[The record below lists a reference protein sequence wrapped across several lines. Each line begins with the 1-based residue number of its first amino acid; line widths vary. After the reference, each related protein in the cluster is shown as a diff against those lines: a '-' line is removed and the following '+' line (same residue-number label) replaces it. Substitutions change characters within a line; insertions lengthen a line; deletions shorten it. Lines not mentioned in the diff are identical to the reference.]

1 MISYNNATNNTQAK
15 ISIKEISIKKL
26 ILSSLVFACI
36 NTSVEALENDG
47 SKPNDLTPPK
57 EVSQESQKN
66 EAPKNEAPKNEVPKN
81 EVQRNEAQKE
91 TPQSNQTPKEMKV
104 KSVSYIGLSYMSDML
119 ANEIVK
125 IRVGD
130 IVDSKKIDTAVLAL
144 FNQGYFKDVYATF
157 EGGILEFH
165 FDEKARIAGVEI
177 KGYGTE
183 KEKGE
188 LKSQMG
194 IKKGDTFDEQKLEH
208 AKTALKT
215 ALEGQG
221 YYGSVVE
228 VRTQKVSEGALLI
241 VFDVNRGDSIYIKQ
255 SIYEGSAKLK
265 RRMIE
270 SLSANKQR
278 DFMGWMWGL
287 NDGKLRL
294 DQLEYDSLRIQDVY
308 MRRGYLDAHISSPF
322 LKTDFS
328 THDAKLHYKVKEG
341 IQYRISDILIEIDNP
356 VVPLKTL
363 EKALKVKR
371 KDVFNIEHLRADA
384 QILKTEIA
392 DKGYAFAVVKPD
404 LDKDEKNGL
413 VKVIYRIEVGDM
425 VYINDVI
432 ISGNQRT
439 SDRIIRREL
448 LLGPKDKYNLTKL
461 RNSENS
467 LRRLGFFSKVKIEEK
482 RVNSSLMDLLVSV
495 EEGRTG
501 QLQFGL
507 GYGSYGGLM
516 LNGSVSERNLF
527 GTGQSMSLYANIAT
541 GGGRSYPGMPR
552 GAGRMF
558 AGNLSLTNPRIFDSW
573 YSSTINLYAD
583 YRISY
588 QYIQQG
594 GGFGVNVGRMLGN
607 RTHVSLGYNLNVTK
621 LLGFSS
627 PLYNRYYSS
636 VNEVVA
642 PRQCSTPA
650 SVIINRLSGGR
661 TPLQPENC
669 SNPGAI
675 TTSPEIKGI
684 WDRDYHTPITSSFTL
699 DVSYDNTD
707 DYYFPRNG
715 VIFSSYATMSG
726 LPSSGTLNSW
736 NGLGGNVR
744 NTKVYGKFAAYH
756 HLQKYLLI
764 DLIARFKTQG
774 GYIFRYNTDDY
785 LPLNSTFYMGGVT
798 TVRGFRNGSVTPK
811 DEFGLWLGGDGIFTA
826 STELSYG
833 VLKAAKM
840 RLAWFF
846 DFGFLTFKTPTRGS
860 FFYNAPFTTANFK
873 DYGVIGAGFERAT
886 WRASTGLQIEW
897 ISPMGPLVLIF
908 PIAFFNQWGDGNGKK
923 CKGLCFNP
931 NMGDYTQHF
940 EFSMGTRF

>member
-1 MISYNNATNNTQAK
+1 MPLTTLK
-15 ISIKEISIKKL
+15 LKSIKEISIKKF
-26 ILSSLVFACI
+26 ILSSLVFACM

-47 SKPNDLTPPK
+47 SKSNDLTPPK
-57 EVSQESQKN
+57 EASQES
-66 EAPKNEAPKNEVPKN
+66 
-81 EVQRNEAQKE
+81 QRNEAQKE
-91 TPQSNQTPKEMKV
+91 TPQSSQTPKEMKV
-104 KSVSYIGLSYMSDML
+104 KSISYVGLSYMSDML

-130 IVDSKKIDTAVLAL
+130 MVDSKKIDTAVLAL

-183 KEKGE
+183 KEKDG

-228 VRTQKVSEGALLI
+228 VRTEKVSEGALLI

-363 EKALKVKR
+363 EKVLKVKR

-636 VNEVVA
+636 TKQIIIPSQPVCVSSLGLLLGL
-642 PRQCSTPA
+642 RQVQSCSTPG
-650 SVIINRLSGGR
+650 STRVGQ
-661 TPLQPENC
+661 TPPVTGL
-669 SNPGAI
+669 
-675 TTSPEIKGI
+675 

-774 GYIFRYNTDDY
+774 GYIFRYNTEDY

-798 TVRGFRNGSVTPK
+798 TVRGFRNGSITPK

-860 FFYNAPFTTANFK
+860 FFYNAPTTTANFK

-908 PIAFFNQWGDGNGKK
+908 PIAFFNQWGNGNGKN

-931 NMGDYTQHF
+931 NMDDYTQHF

>member
-1 MISYNNATNNTQAK
+1 M
-15 ISIKEISIKKL
+15 
-26 ILSSLVFACI
+26 

-57 EVSQESQKN
+57 EASQEAQRN
-66 EAPKNEAPKNEVPKN
+66 EAPKN

-104 KSVSYIGLSYMSDML
+104 KSVSYVGLSYMSDML

-183 KEKGE
+183 KEKDGI
-188 LKSQMG
+188 KSQMG

-228 VRTQKVSEGALLI
+228 VRTEKVSEGALLI

-328 THDAKLHYKVKEG
+328 THDAKLYYKVKEG

-527 GTGQSMSLYANIAT
+527 GTGQNMSLYANIAT

-636 VNEVVA
+636 TKQIIIPSQPVCVSSLGLLLGL
-642 PRQCSTPA
+642 RQVQSCSTPG
-650 SVIINRLSGGR
+650 STRVGQ
-661 TPLQPENC
+661 TPPVTGL
-669 SNPGAI
+669 
-675 TTSPEIKGI
+675 

-774 GYIFRYNTDDY
+774 GYIFRYNTEDY

-798 TVRGFRNGSVTPK
+798 TVRGFRNGSITPK

-860 FFYNAPFTTANFK
+860 FFYNAPTTTANFK

-931 NMGDYTQHF
+931 NMDDYTQHF

>member
-1 MISYNNATNNTQAK
+1 M
-15 ISIKEISIKKL
+15 KKF

-36 NTSVEALENDG
+36 NTGVEALENDG
-47 SKPNDLTPPK
+47 SKPNDLAPPK
-57 EVSQESQKN
+57 EASQES
-66 EAPKNEAPKNEVPKN
+66 PKNEAPKNET
-81 EVQRNEAQKE
+81 QKE
-91 TPQSNQTPKEMKV
+91 TSQSNQTPKEMKV
-104 KSVSYIGLSYMSDML
+104 KSISYVGLSYMSDML

-130 IVDSKKIDTAVLAL
+130 MVDSKKIDTAVLAL

-183 KEKGE
+183 KEKDG

-621 LLGFSS
+621 LIGFSS

-636 VNEVVA
+636 TKQIIIPSQPVCVSSLGLLLGL
-642 PRQCSTPA
+642 RQVQSCSTPG
-650 SVIINRLSGGR
+650 STRVGQ
-661 TPLQPENC
+661 TPPVTGL
-669 SNPGAI
+669 
-675 TTSPEIKGI
+675 

-715 VIFSSYATMSG
+715 VIFNSYATMSG

-774 GYIFRYNTDDY
+774 GYIFRYNTEDY

-798 TVRGFRNGSVTPK
+798 TVRGFRNGSITPK

-860 FFYNAPFTTANFK
+860 FFYNAPTTTANFK

-931 NMGDYTQHF
+931 NMDDYTQHF

>member
-1 MISYNNATNNTQAK
+1 M
-15 ISIKEISIKKL
+15 KKF
-26 ILSSLVFACI
+26 ILSSLVFACM

-57 EVSQESQKN
+57 EASQESQKN
-66 EAPKNEAPKNEVPKN
+66 EAPKNE
-81 EVQRNEAQKE
+81 VQRNEAPKE
-91 TPQSNQTPKEMKV
+91 TSQSNQTPKEMKV
-104 KSVSYIGLSYMSDML
+104 KSISYVGLSYMSDML

-157 EGGILEFH
+157 ESGILEFH

-183 KEKGE
+183 KEKDG

-228 VRTQKVSEGALLI
+228 VRTEKVSEGALLI

-294 DQLEYDSLRIQDVY
+294 DQLEYDSMRIQDVY

-636 VNEVVA
+636 TKQIIIPSQPVCVSSLGLLLGL
-642 PRQCSTPA
+642 RQVQSCSTPG
-650 SVIINRLSGGR
+650 STRVGQ
-661 TPLQPENC
+661 TPPVTGL
-669 SNPGAI
+669 
-675 TTSPEIKGI
+675 

-744 NTKVYGKFAAYH
+744 NTKIYGKFAAYH

-774 GYIFRYNTDDY
+774 GYIFRYNTNDY

-798 TVRGFRNGSVTPK
+798 TVRGFRNGSITPK

-860 FFYNAPFTTANFK
+860 FFYNAPTTTANFK

-931 NMGDYTQHF
+931 NMDDYTQHF

>member
-1 MISYNNATNNTQAK
+1 M
-15 ISIKEISIKKL
+15 KKF

-47 SKPNDLTPPK
+47 SKPNDLAPPK
-57 EVSQESQKN
+57 EASQ
-66 EAPKNEAPKNEVPKN
+66 EAPKNEA
-81 EVQRNEAQKE
+81 QKE
-91 TPQSNQTPKEMKV
+91 TSQSNQTPKEMKV
-104 KSVSYIGLSYMSDML
+104 KSISYVGLSYMSDML

-157 EGGILEFH
+157 ESGILEFH

-183 KEKGE
+183 KEKDG

-228 VRTQKVSEGALLI
+228 VRTEKVSEGALLI

-636 VNEVVA
+636 TKQIIIPSQPVCVSSLGLLLGL
-642 PRQCSTPA
+642 RQVQSCSTPG
-650 SVIINRLSGGR
+650 STRVGQ
-661 TPLQPENC
+661 TPPVTGL
-669 SNPGAI
+669 
-675 TTSPEIKGI
+675 

-774 GYIFRYNTDDY
+774 GYIFRYNTEDY

-798 TVRGFRNGSVTPK
+798 TVRGFRNGSITPK

-860 FFYNAPFTTANFK
+860 FFYNAPTTTANFK

-931 NMGDYTQHF
+931 NMDDYTQHF

>member
-1 MISYNNATNNTQAK
+1 MLLTTLK
-15 ISIKEISIKKL
+15 LKSIKEISIKKF
-26 ILSSLVFACI
+26 ILSSLVFACM

-47 SKPNDLTPPK
+47 SKPNDLAPPK
-57 EVSQESQKN
+57 EASQES
-66 EAPKNEAPKNEVPKN
+66 PKNEAPKN

-91 TPQSNQTPKEMKV
+91 TYQANQTPKEMKV
-104 KSVSYIGLSYMSDML
+104 KSISYIGLSYMSDML

-183 KEKGE
+183 KEKDG

-228 VRTQKVSEGALLI
+228 VRTEKVSEGALLI

-294 DQLEYDSLRIQDVY
+294 DQLEYDSMRIQDVY

-392 DKGYAFAVVKPD
+392 DRGYAFAVVKPD

-541 GGGRSYPGMPR
+541 GGGRSYPGMPK

-583 YRISY
+583 YRVSY

-636 VNEVVA
+636 TKQIIIPSQPVCVSSLGLLLGL
-642 PRQCSTPA
+642 RQVQSCSTPG
-650 SVIINRLSGGR
+650 STRVGQ
-661 TPLQPENC
+661 TPPVTGL
-669 SNPGAI
+669 
-675 TTSPEIKGI
+675 

-774 GYIFRYNTDDY
+774 GYIFRYNTENY

-798 TVRGFRNGSVTPK
+798 TVRGFRNGSITPK

-860 FFYNAPFTTANFK
+860 FFYNAPTTTANFK

-931 NMGDYTQHF
+931 NMDDYTQHF

>member
-1 MISYNNATNNTQAK
+1 M
-15 ISIKEISIKKL
+15 
-26 ILSSLVFACI
+26 

-47 SKPNDLTPPK
+47 SKPNDLTSPK
-57 EVSQESQKN
+57 EASQES
-66 EAPKNEAPKNEVPKN
+66 PKN

-91 TPQSNQTPKEMKV
+91 TTQSSQIPKEMKV
-104 KSVSYIGLSYMSDML
+104 KSVSYVGLSYMSDML

-183 KEKGE
+183 KEKDG

-636 VNEVVA
+636 TKQIIIPSQPVCVSSLGLLLGL
-642 PRQCSTPA
+642 RQVQSCSTPG
-650 SVIINRLSGGR
+650 STRVGQ
-661 TPLQPENC
+661 TPPVTGL
-669 SNPGAI
+669 
-675 TTSPEIKGI
+675 

-774 GYIFRYNTDDY
+774 GYIFRYNTEDY

-798 TVRGFRNGSVTPK
+798 TVRGFRNGSITPK

-860 FFYNAPFTTANFK
+860 FFYNAPTTTANFK

-931 NMGDYTQHF
+931 NMDDYTQHF

>member
-1 MISYNNATNNTQAK
+1 M
-15 ISIKEISIKKL
+15 KKF
-26 ILSSLVFACI
+26 ILSSLVFACM

-57 EVSQESQKN
+57 EASQ
-66 EAPKNEAPKNEVPKN
+66 EAPKNEA
-81 EVQRNEAQKE
+81 QKE
-91 TPQSNQTPKEMKV
+91 TSQSNQTPKEMKV
-104 KSVSYIGLSYMSDML
+104 KSISYIGLSYMSDML

-130 IVDSKKIDTAVLAL
+130 MVDSKKIDTAVLAL

-157 EGGILEFH
+157 ESGILEFH

-183 KEKGE
+183 KEKDG

-255 SIYEGSAKLK
+255 SIYEGSDKLK
-265 RRMIE
+265 RRVIE

-363 EKALKVKR
+363 EKVLKVKR

-425 VYINDVI
+425 VHINDVI

-636 VNEVVA
+636 TKQIIIPSQPVCVSSLGLLLGL
-642 PRQCSTPA
+642 RQVQSCSTPG
-650 SVIINRLSGGR
+650 STRVGQ
-661 TPLQPENC
+661 TPPVTGL
-669 SNPGAI
+669 
-675 TTSPEIKGI
+675 

-774 GYIFRYNTDDY
+774 GYIFRYNTEDY

-798 TVRGFRNGSVTPK
+798 TVRGFRNGSITPK

-860 FFYNAPFTTANFK
+860 FFYNAPTTTANFK

-931 NMGDYTQHF
+931 NMDDYTQHF

>member
-1 MISYNNATNNTQAK
+1 M
-15 ISIKEISIKKL
+15 KKL

-57 EVSQESQKN
+57 EASQESQRN
-66 EAPKNEAPKNEVPKN
+66 EAPKN
-81 EVQRNEAQKE
+81 EVQRNETQKE
-91 TPQSNQTPKEMKV
+91 TTQSNQTPKEMKV
-104 KSVSYIGLSYMSDML
+104 KSISYVGLSYMSDML

-157 EGGILEFH
+157 ESGILEFH

-183 KEKGE
+183 KEKDG

-228 VRTQKVSEGALLI
+228 VRTEKVSEGALLI

-294 DQLEYDSLRIQDVY
+294 DQLEYDSMRIQDVY

-392 DKGYAFAVVKPD
+392 DRGYAFAVVKPD

-482 RVNSSLMDLLVSV
+482 RVNSSLMDLLVSA

-541 GGGRSYPGMPR
+541 GGGRSYPGMPK

-583 YRISY
+583 YRVSY

-636 VNEVVA
+636 TKQIIIPSQPVCVSSLGLLLGL
-642 PRQCSTPA
+642 RQVQSCSTPG
-650 SVIINRLSGGR
+650 STRVGQ
-661 TPLQPENC
+661 TPPVTGL
-669 SNPGAI
+669 
-675 TTSPEIKGI
+675 

-798 TVRGFRNGSVTPK
+798 TVRGFRNGSITPK

-860 FFYNAPFTTANFK
+860 FFYNAPTTTANFK

-931 NMGDYTQHF
+931 NMDDYTQHF

>member
-1 MISYNNATNNTQAK
+1 MLLTTLK
-15 ISIKEISIKKL
+15 LKSIKEISIKKFV
-26 ILSSLVFACI
+26 LSSLVFACI

-47 SKPNDLTPPK
+47 SKSNDLTPPK
-57 EVSQESQKN
+57 EASQESQRN
-66 EAPKNEAPKNEVPKN
+66 EASKN

-91 TPQSNQTPKEMKV
+91 TLQSNQTPKEMKV
-104 KSVSYIGLSYMSDML
+104 KSISYVGLSYMSDML

-183 KEKGE
+183 KEKDG

-228 VRTQKVSEGALLI
+228 VRTEKVSEGALLI

-558 AGNLSLTNPRIFDSW
+558 TGNLSLTNPRIFDSW

-636 VNEVVA
+636 TKQIIIPSQPVCVSSLGLLLGL
-642 PRQCSTPA
+642 RQVQSCSTPG
-650 SVIINRLSGGR
+650 STRVGQ
-661 TPLQPENC
+661 TPPVTGL
-669 SNPGAI
+669 
-675 TTSPEIKGI
+675 

-774 GYIFRYNTDDY
+774 GYIFRYNTEDY

-798 TVRGFRNGSVTPK
+798 TVRGFRNGSITPK

-860 FFYNAPFTTANFK
+860 FFYNAPTTTANFK

-931 NMGDYTQHF
+931 NMDDYTQHF

>member
-1 MISYNNATNNTQAK
+1 M
-15 ISIKEISIKKL
+15 KKF
-26 ILSSLVFACI
+26 ILFSLVFACI

-57 EVSQESQKN
+57 EASQESQKN
-66 EAPKNEAPKNEVPKN
+66 EAPKN

-91 TPQSNQTPKEMKV
+91 TTQSNQTPKEMKV
-104 KSVSYIGLSYMSDML
+104 KSISYIGLSYMSDML

-183 KEKGE
+183 KEKDG

-228 VRTQKVSEGALLI
+228 VRTEKVSEGALLI

-294 DQLEYDSLRIQDVY
+294 DQLEYDSMRIQDVY

-541 GGGRSYPGMPR
+541 GGGRSYPGMPK

-636 VNEVVA
+636 TKQIIIPSQPVCVSSLGLLLGL
-642 PRQCSTPA
+642 RQVQSCSTPG
-650 SVIINRLSGGR
+650 STRVGQ
-661 TPLQPENC
+661 TPPVTGL
-669 SNPGAI
+669 
-675 TTSPEIKGI
+675 

-774 GYIFRYNTDDY
+774 GYIFRYNTEDY

-798 TVRGFRNGSVTPK
+798 TVRGFRNGSITPK

-860 FFYNAPFTTANFK
+860 FFYNAPTTTANFK

-931 NMGDYTQHF
+931 NMDDYTQHF

>member
-1 MISYNNATNNTQAK
+1 M
-15 ISIKEISIKKL
+15 KKL

-47 SKPNDLTPPK
+47 SKPNDLTSPK
-57 EVSQESQKN
+57 EASQESPKN
-66 EAPKNEAPKNEVPKN
+66 ETPKNEAQNE
-81 EVQRNEAQKE
+81 
-91 TPQSNQTPKEMKV
+91 TSQSNQTPKEMKV
-104 KSVSYIGLSYMSDML
+104 KSISYVGLSYMSDML

-130 IVDSKKIDTAVLAL
+130 MVDSKKIDTAVLAL

-157 EGGILEFH
+157 ENGILEFH

-183 KEKGE
+183 KEKDG

-228 VRTQKVSEGALLI
+228 VRTEKVSEGALLI

-294 DQLEYDSLRIQDVY
+294 DQLEYDSMRIQDVY

-636 VNEVVA
+636 TKQIIIPSQPVCVSSLGLLLGL
-642 PRQCSTPA
+642 RQVQSCSTPG
-650 SVIINRLSGGR
+650 STRVGQ
-661 TPLQPENC
+661 TPPVTGL
-669 SNPGAI
+669 
-675 TTSPEIKGI
+675 

-774 GYIFRYNTDDY
+774 GYIFRYNTEDY

-798 TVRGFRNGSVTPK
+798 TVRGFRNGSITPK

-860 FFYNAPFTTANFK
+860 FFYNAPTTTANFK

-931 NMGDYTQHF
+931 NMDDYTQHF

>member
-1 MISYNNATNNTQAK
+1 MLLTTLK
-15 ISIKEISIKKL
+15 LKSIKEISIKKF
-26 ILSSLVFACI
+26 ILSSLVFACM

-57 EVSQESQKN
+57 EASQ
-66 EAPKNEAPKNEVPKN
+66 EAPKNEAPKNEVQN
-81 EVQRNEAQKE
+81 E
-91 TPQSNQTPKEMKV
+91 TSQSNQTPKEMKV
-104 KSVSYIGLSYMSDML
+104 KSISYVGLSYMSDML

-157 EGGILEFH
+157 ESGILEFH

-183 KEKGE
+183 KEKDG

-341 IQYRISDILIEIDNP
+341 IQYKISDILIEIDNP

-636 VNEVVA
+636 TKQIIIPSQPVCVSSLGLLLGL
-642 PRQCSTPA
+642 RQVQSCSTPG
-650 SVIINRLSGGR
+650 STRVGQ
-661 TPLQPENC
+661 TPPVTGL
-669 SNPGAI
+669 
-675 TTSPEIKGI
+675 

-774 GYIFRYNTDDY
+774 GYIFRYNTNDY

-798 TVRGFRNGSVTPK
+798 TVRGFRNGSITPK
-811 DEFGLWLGGDGIFTA
+811 DVFGLWLGGDGIFTA

-860 FFYNAPFTTANFK
+860 FFYNAPTTTANFK

-931 NMGDYTQHF
+931 NMDDYTQHF

>member
-1 MISYNNATNNTQAK
+1 MISYNNVLTTLK
-15 ISIKEISIKKL
+15 LKSIKEISIKKF

-57 EVSQESQKN
+57 EASQEAQRN
-66 EAPKNEAPKNEVPKN
+66 EAPKD

-104 KSVSYIGLSYMSDML
+104 KSISYVGLSYMSDML

-183 KEKGE
+183 KEKDG

-228 VRTQKVSEGALLI
+228 VRTEKVSEGALLI

-255 SIYEGSAKLK
+255 SIYEGSDKLK
-265 RRMIE
+265 RRVIE

-636 VNEVVA
+636 TKQIIIPSQPVCVSSLGLLLGL
-642 PRQCSTPA
+642 RQVQSCSTPG
-650 SVIINRLSGGR
+650 STRVGQ
-661 TPLQPENC
+661 TPPVTGL
-669 SNPGAI
+669 
-675 TTSPEIKGI
+675 

-774 GYIFRYNTDDY
+774 GYIFRYNTEDY

-798 TVRGFRNGSVTPK
+798 TVRGFRNGSITPK

-860 FFYNAPFTTANFK
+860 FFYNAPTTTANFK

-931 NMGDYTQHF
+931 NMDDYTQHF

>member
-1 MISYNNATNNTQAK
+1 M
-15 ISIKEISIKKL
+15 KKF

-57 EVSQESQKN
+57 EASQESQRN
-66 EAPKNEAPKNEVPKN
+66 EAPKN

-104 KSVSYIGLSYMSDML
+104 KSISYVGLSYMSDML

-183 KEKGE
+183 KEKDG

-228 VRTQKVSEGALLI
+228 VRTEKVSEGALLI

-636 VNEVVA
+636 TKQIIIPSQPVCVSSLGLLLGL
-642 PRQCSTPA
+642 RQVQSCSTPG
-650 SVIINRLSGGR
+650 STRVGQ
-661 TPLQPENC
+661 TPPVTGL
-669 SNPGAI
+669 
-675 TTSPEIKGI
+675 

-774 GYIFRYNTDDY
+774 GYIFRYNTEDY

-798 TVRGFRNGSVTPK
+798 TVRGFRNGSITPK

-860 FFYNAPFTTANFK
+860 FFYNAPTTTANFK

-931 NMGDYTQHF
+931 NMDDYTQHF

>member
-1 MISYNNATNNTQAK
+1 MLLTTLK
-15 ISIKEISIKKL
+15 LKSIKEISIKKL
-26 ILSSLVFACI
+26 ILSSLVFACM
-36 NTSVEALENDG
+36 NASVEALENDG
-47 SKPNDLTPPK
+47 SKPNDLAPPK
-57 EVSQESQKN
+57 EASQESQKN
-66 EAPKNEAPKNEVPKN
+66 EAPKN

-91 TPQSNQTPKEMKV
+91 TPQSSQTPKEMKV
-104 KSVSYIGLSYMSDML
+104 KSISYVGLSYMSDML

-183 KEKGE
+183 KEKDG

-594 GGFGVNVGRMLGN
+594 GGFGVNIGRMLGN

-636 VNEVVA
+636 TKQIIIPSQPVCVSSLGLLLGL
-642 PRQCSTPA
+642 RQVQSCSTPG
-650 SVIINRLSGGR
+650 STRVQ
-661 TPLQPENC
+661 TPPVTGL
-669 SNPGAI
+669 
-675 TTSPEIKGI
+675 

-774 GYIFRYNTDDY
+774 GYIFRYNTEDY

-798 TVRGFRNGSVTPK
+798 TVRGFRNGSITPK

-860 FFYNAPFTTANFK
+860 FFYNAPTTTANFK

-931 NMGDYTQHF
+931 NMDDYTQHF

>member
-1 MISYNNATNNTQAK
+1 M
-15 ISIKEISIKKL
+15 
-26 ILSSLVFACI
+26 

-57 EVSQESQKN
+57 EVSQESQ
-66 EAPKNEAPKNEVPKN
+66 
-81 EVQRNEAQKE
+81 RNEAQNE
-91 TPQSNQTPKEMKV
+91 TSQSNQTPKEMKV
-104 KSVSYIGLSYMSDML
+104 KSISYVGLSYMSDML

-183 KEKGE
+183 KEKDG

-228 VRTQKVSEGALLI
+228 VRTEKVSEGALLI

-432 ISGNQRT
+432 ISGNQHT

-541 GGGRSYPGMPR
+541 GGGRSYPGMPK

-583 YRISY
+583 YRVSY

-636 VNEVVA
+636 TKQIIIPSQPVCVSRLGLLLGLRQVQSCSA
-642 PRQCSTPA
+642 PGSIRVGQTPP
-650 SVIINRLSGGR
+650 VTGL
-661 TPLQPENC
+661 
-669 SNPGAI
+669 
-675 TTSPEIKGI
+675 

-798 TVRGFRNGSVTPK
+798 TVRGFRNGSITPK
-811 DEFGLWLGGDGIFTA
+811 DGFGLWLGGDGIFTA

-860 FFYNAPFTTANFK
+860 FFYNAPTTTANFK

-931 NMGDYTQHF
+931 NMDDYTQHF

>member
-1 MISYNNATNNTQAK
+1 MLLTTLK
-15 ISIKEISIKKL
+15 LKSIKEISIKKF
-26 ILSSLVFACI
+26 ILSSLVFACM

-47 SKPNDLTPPK
+47 SKSNDLTPPK
-57 EVSQESQKN
+57 EASQ
-66 EAPKNEAPKNEVPKN
+66 EAPK
-81 EVQRNEAQKE
+81 NEAQKE
-91 TPQSNQTPKEMKV
+91 TPQSSQTPKEMKV
-104 KSVSYIGLSYMSDML
+104 KSISYVGLSYMSDML

-183 KEKGE
+183 KEKDG

-228 VRTQKVSEGALLI
+228 VRTEKVSEGALLI

-636 VNEVVA
+636 TKQIIIPSQPVCVSSLGLLLGL
-642 PRQCSTPA
+642 RQVQSCSTPG
-650 SVIINRLSGGR
+650 STRVGQ
-661 TPLQPENC
+661 TPPVTGL
-669 SNPGAI
+669 
-675 TTSPEIKGI
+675 

-774 GYIFRYNTDDY
+774 GYIFRYNTEDY

-798 TVRGFRNGSVTPK
+798 TVRGFRNGSITPK

-860 FFYNAPFTTANFK
+860 FFYNAPTTTANFK

-931 NMGDYTQHF
+931 NMDDYTQHF

>member
-1 MISYNNATNNTQAK
+1 MNTG
-15 ISIKEISIKKL
+15 
-26 ILSSLVFACI
+26 
-36 NTSVEALENDG
+36 VEALENNG
-47 SKPNDLTPPK
+47 SKPNDLNSPK
-57 EVSQESQKN
+57 EASQESQKN
-66 EAPKNEAPKNEVPKN
+66 EAPKN

-91 TPQSNQTPKEMKV
+91 TSQSSQTPKEMKV

-183 KEKGE
+183 KEKDG

-255 SIYEGSAKLK
+255 SIYEGSSKLK

-527 GTGQSMSLYANIAT
+527 GTGQSVSLYANIAT
-541 GGGRSYPGMPR
+541 GGGRSYPGMPK

-583 YRISY
+583 YRVSY

-636 VNEVVA
+636 TKQIIIPSQPVCVSSLGLLLGL
-642 PRQCSTPA
+642 RQVQSCSTPG
-650 SVIINRLSGGR
+650 STRVGQ
-661 TPLQPENC
+661 TPPVTGL
-669 SNPGAI
+669 
-675 TTSPEIKGI
+675 

-774 GYIFRYNTDDY
+774 GYIFRYNTEDY

-798 TVRGFRNGSVTPK
+798 TVRGFRNGSITPK

-860 FFYNAPFTTANFK
+860 FFYNAPTTTANFK

-931 NMGDYTQHF
+931 NMDDYTQHF

>member
-1 MISYNNATNNTQAK
+1 M
-15 ISIKEISIKKL
+15 KKF
-26 ILSSLVFACI
+26 ILSSLVFACM

-57 EVSQESQKN
+57 EVSQESPKNEAQKN
-66 EAPKNEAPKNEVPKN
+66 EAQK
-81 EVQRNEAQKE
+81 NEAQKE
-91 TPQSNQTPKEMKV
+91 TSQSNQTPKEMKV
-104 KSVSYIGLSYMSDML
+104 KSISYVGLSYMSDML

-157 EGGILEFH
+157 ESGILEFH

-183 KEKGE
+183 KEKDG

-228 VRTQKVSEGALLI
+228 VRTEKVSEGALLI

-265 RRMIE
+265 HRMIE

-636 VNEVVA
+636 TKQIIIPSQPVCVSSLGLLLGL
-642 PRQCSTPA
+642 RQVQSCSTPG
-650 SVIINRLSGGR
+650 STRVGQ
-661 TPLQPENC
+661 TPPVTGL
-669 SNPGAI
+669 
-675 TTSPEIKGI
+675 

-798 TVRGFRNGSVTPK
+798 TVRGFRNGSITPK

-860 FFYNAPFTTANFK
+860 FFYNAPTTTANFK

-931 NMGDYTQHF
+931 NMDDYTQHF

>member
-1 MISYNNATNNTQAK
+1 M
-15 ISIKEISIKKL
+15 KKL
-26 ILSSLVFACI
+26 ILSSLVFACM

-57 EVSQESQKN
+57 EVSQESQ
-66 EAPKNEAPKNEVPKN
+66 
-81 EVQRNEAQKE
+81 RNEAQNE
-91 TPQSNQTPKEMKV
+91 TSQSNQTPKEMKV
-104 KSVSYIGLSYMSDML
+104 KSISYVGLSYMSDML

-183 KEKGE
+183 KEKDG

-228 VRTQKVSEGALLI
+228 VRTEKVSEGALLI

-541 GGGRSYPGMPR
+541 GGGRSYPGMPK

-636 VNEVVA
+636 TKQIIIPSQPVCVSSLGLLLGL
-642 PRQCSTPA
+642 RQVQSCSTPG
-650 SVIINRLSGGR
+650 STRVGQ
-661 TPLQPENC
+661 TPPVTGL
-669 SNPGAI
+669 
-675 TTSPEIKGI
+675 

-744 NTKVYGKFAAYH
+744 NTKIYGKFAAYH

-798 TVRGFRNGSVTPK
+798 TVRGFRNGSITPK

-860 FFYNAPFTTANFK
+860 FFYNAPTTTANFK

-931 NMGDYTQHF
+931 NMDDYTQHF

>member
-1 MISYNNATNNTQAK
+1 MLLTTLK
-15 ISIKEISIKKL
+15 LKSIKEISIKKL

-47 SKPNDLTPPK
+47 SKPNDLTSPK
-57 EVSQESQKN
+57 EASQESQRN
-66 EAPKNEAPKNEVPKN
+66 EAPKN
-81 EVQRNEAQKE
+81 EVQRNEAQNE
-91 TPQSNQTPKEMKV
+91 TSQSNQTPKEMKV
-104 KSVSYIGLSYMSDML
+104 KSISYVGLSYMSDML

-183 KEKGE
+183 KEKDG

-228 VRTQKVSEGALLI
+228 VRTEKVSEGALLI

-255 SIYEGSAKLK
+255 SIYEGSTKLK

-294 DQLEYDSLRIQDVY
+294 DQLEYDSMRIQDVY

-636 VNEVVA
+636 TKQIIIPSQPVCVSSLGLLLGL
-642 PRQCSTPA
+642 RQVQSCSTPG
-650 SVIINRLSGGR
+650 STRVGQ
-661 TPLQPENC
+661 TPPVTGL
-669 SNPGAI
+669 
-675 TTSPEIKGI
+675 

-774 GYIFRYNTDDY
+774 GYIFRYNTEDY

-798 TVRGFRNGSVTPK
+798 TVRGFRNGSITPK

-860 FFYNAPFTTANFK
+860 FFYNAPTTTANFK

-931 NMGDYTQHF
+931 NMDDYTQHF

>member
-1 MISYNNATNNTQAK
+1 MLLTTLK
-15 ISIKEISIKKL
+15 LKSIKEISIKKL
-26 ILSSLVFACI
+26 ILSSLVFACM

-57 EVSQESQKN
+57 EASQES
-66 EAPKNEAPKNEVPKN
+66 
-81 EVQRNEAQKE
+81 QRNEAQKE
-91 TPQSNQTPKEMKV
+91 TPRSNQTPKEMKV
-104 KSVSYIGLSYMSDML
+104 KSISYVGLSYMSDML

-183 KEKGE
+183 KEKDG

-636 VNEVVA
+636 TKQIIIPSQPVCVSSLGLLLGL
-642 PRQCSTPA
+642 RQVQSCSTPG
-650 SVIINRLSGGR
+650 STRVGQ
-661 TPLQPENC
+661 TPPVTGL
-669 SNPGAI
+669 
-675 TTSPEIKGI
+675 

-774 GYIFRYNTDDY
+774 GYIFRYNTEDY

-798 TVRGFRNGSVTPK
+798 TVRGFRNGSITPK

-860 FFYNAPFTTANFK
+860 FFYNAPTTTANFK

-931 NMGDYTQHF
+931 NMDDYTQHF

>member
-1 MISYNNATNNTQAK
+1 M
-15 ISIKEISIKKL
+15 KKL

-57 EVSQESQKN
+57 EASQES
-66 EAPKNEAPKNEVPKN
+66 
-81 EVQRNEAQKE
+81 QRNEAQNE
-91 TPQSNQTPKEMKV
+91 TPQSSQTPKEMKV
-104 KSVSYIGLSYMSDML
+104 KSISYVGLSYMSDML

-183 KEKGE
+183 KEKDG

-228 VRTQKVSEGALLI
+228 VRTEKVSEGALLI

-636 VNEVVA
+636 TKQIIIPSQPVCVSSLGLLLGL
-642 PRQCSTPA
+642 RQVQSCSTPG
-650 SVIINRLSGGR
+650 STRVGQ
-661 TPLQPENC
+661 TPPVTGL
-669 SNPGAI
+669 
-675 TTSPEIKGI
+675 

-774 GYIFRYNTDDY
+774 GYIFRYNTEDY

-798 TVRGFRNGSVTPK
+798 TVRGFRNGSITPK

-860 FFYNAPFTTANFK
+860 FFYNAPTTTANFK

-931 NMGDYTQHF
+931 NMDDYTQHF
-940 EFSMGTRF
+940 EFSIGTRF

>member
-1 MISYNNATNNTQAK
+1 M
-15 ISIKEISIKKL
+15 KKF

-36 NTSVEALENDG
+36 NTGVEALENDG
-47 SKPNDLTPPK
+47 SKPNDLASPK
-57 EVSQESQKN
+57 ETLKEAQKSETQKN
-66 EAPKNEAPKNEVPKN
+66 EAQN
-81 EVQRNEAQKE
+81 E
-91 TPQSNQTPKEMKV
+91 TPQSSQTPKEMKV
-104 KSVSYIGLSYMSDML
+104 KSISYVGLSYMSDML

-130 IVDSKKIDTAVLAL
+130 MVDSKKIDTAVLAL

-183 KEKGE
+183 KEKDG

-255 SIYEGSAKLK
+255 SIYEGSDKLK
-265 RRMIE
+265 RRVIE

-363 EKALKVKR
+363 EKVLKVKR

-636 VNEVVA
+636 TKQIIIPSQPVCVSSLGLLLGL
-642 PRQCSTPA
+642 RQVQSCSTPG
-650 SVIINRLSGGR
+650 STRVGQ
-661 TPLQPENC
+661 TPPVTGL
-669 SNPGAI
+669 
-675 TTSPEIKGI
+675 

-774 GYIFRYNTDDY
+774 GYIFRYNTEDY

-798 TVRGFRNGSVTPK
+798 TVRGFRNGSITPK

-860 FFYNAPFTTANFK
+860 FFYNAPTTTANFK

-908 PIAFFNQWGDGNGKK
+908 PIAFFNQWGDGNGKN

-931 NMGDYTQHF
+931 NMDDYTQHF

>member
-1 MISYNNATNNTQAK
+1 MLLTTLK
-15 ISIKEISIKKL
+15 LKSIKEISIKKL

-47 SKPNDLTPPK
+47 SKPNDLTSPK
-57 EVSQESQKN
+57 EASQESQKN
-66 EAPKNEAPKNEVPKN
+66 ET
-81 EVQRNEAQKE
+81 QRNEAQKE
-91 TPQSNQTPKEMKV
+91 TSQSSQTPKEMKV

-183 KEKGE
+183 KEKDG

-228 VRTQKVSEGALLI
+228 VRTEKVSEGALLI

-255 SIYEGSAKLK
+255 SIYEGSDKLK
-265 RRMIE
+265 RRVIE

-294 DQLEYDSLRIQDVY
+294 DQLEYDSMRIQDVY

-588 QYIQQG
+588 QYVQQG

-627 PLYNRYYSS
+627 PSYNRYYSS
-636 VNEVVA
+636 TKQIIIPSQPVCESSLGLSLGLHQV
-642 PRQCSTPA
+642 QSCSTPG
-650 SVIINRLSGGR
+650 STRVGQ
-661 TPLQPENC
+661 TPPVTGL
-669 SNPGAI
+669 
-675 TTSPEIKGI
+675 

-756 HLQKYLLI
+756 HLQKYLLV

-811 DEFGLWLGGDGIFTA
+811 DEFRLWLGGDGIFTA

-860 FFYNAPFTTANFK
+860 FFYNAPTTTANFK

>member
-1 MISYNNATNNTQAK
+1 M
-15 ISIKEISIKKL
+15 
-26 ILSSLVFACI
+26 

-57 EVSQESQKN
+57 EASQESQRN
-66 EAPKNEAPKNEVPKN
+66 EAPKN

-183 KEKGE
+183 KEKDG

-228 VRTQKVSEGALLI
+228 VRTEKVSEGALLI

-255 SIYEGSAKLK
+255 SIYEGSSKLK

-527 GTGQSMSLYANIAT
+527 GTGQSVSLYANIAT
-541 GGGRSYPGMPR
+541 GGGRSYPGMPK

-583 YRISY
+583 YRVSY

-636 VNEVVA
+636 TKQIIIPSQPVCVSSLGLLLGL
-642 PRQCSTPA
+642 RQVQSCSTPG
-650 SVIINRLSGGR
+650 STRVGQ
-661 TPLQPENC
+661 TPPVTGL
-669 SNPGAI
+669 
-675 TTSPEIKGI
+675 

-774 GYIFRYNTDDY
+774 GYIFRYNTEDY

-798 TVRGFRNGSVTPK
+798 TVRGFRNGSITPK

-860 FFYNAPFTTANFK
+860 FFYNAPTTTANFK

-931 NMGDYTQHF
+931 NMDDYTQHF

>member
-1 MISYNNATNNTQAK
+1 MLLTTLK
-15 ISIKEISIKKL
+15 LKSIKEISIKKF

-47 SKPNDLTPPK
+47 SKPNDLAPPK
-57 EVSQESQKN
+57 EASQES
-66 EAPKNEAPKNEVPKN
+66 PKNEAPKN

-91 TPQSNQTPKEMKV
+91 TPQSDQTPKEMKV
-104 KSVSYIGLSYMSDML
+104 KSISYVGLSYMSDML

-183 KEKGE
+183 KEKDG

-228 VRTQKVSEGALLI
+228 VRTEKVSEGALLI

-588 QYIQQG
+588 QYVQQG

-636 VNEVVA
+636 TKQIIIPSQPVCVSSLGLLLGL
-642 PRQCSTPA
+642 RQVQSCSTPG
-650 SVIINRLSGGR
+650 STRVGQ
-661 TPLQPENC
+661 TPPVTGL
-669 SNPGAI
+669 
-675 TTSPEIKGI
+675 

-774 GYIFRYNTDDY
+774 GYIFRYNTEDY

-798 TVRGFRNGSVTPK
+798 TVRGFRNGSITPK
-811 DEFGLWLGGDGIFTA
+811 DEFSLWLGGDGIFTA

-860 FFYNAPFTTANFK
+860 FFYNAPTTTANFK

-908 PIAFFNQWGDGNGKK
+908 PIAFFNQWGNGNGKN

-931 NMGDYTQHF
+931 NMDDYTQHF

>member
-1 MISYNNATNNTQAK
+1 
-15 ISIKEISIKKL
+15 
-26 ILSSLVFACI
+26 
-36 NTSVEALENDG
+36 
-47 SKPNDLTPPK
+47 
-57 EVSQESQKN
+57 
-66 EAPKNEAPKNEVPKN
+66 
-81 EVQRNEAQKE
+81 
-91 TPQSNQTPKEMKV
+91 MKV
-104 KSVSYIGLSYMSDML
+104 KSISYVGLSYMSDML

-130 IVDSKKIDTAVLAL
+130 MVDSKKIDTAVLAL

-183 KEKGE
+183 KEKDG

-255 SIYEGSAKLK
+255 SIYEGSDKLK
-265 RRMIE
+265 RRVIE

-425 VYINDVI
+425 VHINDVI

-541 GGGRSYPGMPR
+541 GGG
-552 GAGRMF
+552 
-558 AGNLSLTNPRIFDSW
+558 
-573 YSSTINLYAD
+573 
-583 YRISY
+583 
-588 QYIQQG
+588 
-594 GGFGVNVGRMLGN
+594 
-607 RTHVSLGYNLNVTK
+607 
-621 LLGFSS
+621 
-627 PLYNRYYSS
+627 
-636 VNEVVA
+636 
-642 PRQCSTPA
+642 
-650 SVIINRLSGGR
+650 
-661 TPLQPENC
+661 
-669 SNPGAI
+669 
-675 TTSPEIKGI
+675 
-684 WDRDYHTPITSSFTL
+684 
-699 DVSYDNTD
+699 
-707 DYYFPRNG
+707 
-715 VIFSSYATMSG
+715 
-726 LPSSGTLNSW
+726 
-736 NGLGGNVR
+736 
-744 NTKVYGKFAAYH
+744 
-756 HLQKYLLI
+756 
-764 DLIARFKTQG
+764 
-774 GYIFRYNTDDY
+774 
-785 LPLNSTFYMGGVT
+785 
-798 TVRGFRNGSVTPK
+798 
-811 DEFGLWLGGDGIFTA
+811 
-826 STELSYG
+826 
-833 VLKAAKM
+833 
-840 RLAWFF
+840 
-846 DFGFLTFKTPTRGS
+846 
-860 FFYNAPFTTANFK
+860 
-873 DYGVIGAGFERAT
+873 
-886 WRASTGLQIEW
+886 
-897 ISPMGPLVLIF
+897 
-908 PIAFFNQWGDGNGKK
+908 
-923 CKGLCFNP
+923 
-931 NMGDYTQHF
+931 
-940 EFSMGTRF
+940 

>member
-1 MISYNNATNNTQAK
+1 M
-15 ISIKEISIKKL
+15 KKF

-47 SKPNDLTPPK
+47 SKSNDLTPPK
-57 EVSQESQKN
+57 EASQ
-66 EAPKNEAPKNEVPKN
+66 EAPK
-81 EVQRNEAQKE
+81 NEAQKE
-91 TPQSNQTPKEMKV
+91 TPQSSQTPKEMKV
-104 KSVSYIGLSYMSDML
+104 KSISYIGLSYMSDML

-183 KEKGE
+183 KEKDG

-294 DQLEYDSLRIQDVY
+294 DQLEYDSMRIQDVY

-363 EKALKVKR
+363 EKVLKVKR

-636 VNEVVA
+636 TKQIIIPSQPVCVSSLGLLLGL
-642 PRQCSTPA
+642 RQVQSCSTPG
-650 SVIINRLSGGR
+650 STRVGQ
-661 TPLQPENC
+661 TPPVTGL
-669 SNPGAI
+669 
-675 TTSPEIKGI
+675 

-744 NTKVYGKFAAYH
+744 NTKIYGKFAAYH

-798 TVRGFRNGSVTPK
+798 TVRGFRNGSITPK

-860 FFYNAPFTTANFK
+860 FFYNAPTTTANFK

-931 NMGDYTQHF
+931 NMDDYTQHF

>member
-1 MISYNNATNNTQAK
+1 M
-15 ISIKEISIKKL
+15 
-26 ILSSLVFACI
+26 

-57 EVSQESQKN
+57 EVSQESQRN
-66 EAPKNEAPKNEVPKN
+66 EAPK
-81 EVQRNEAQKE
+81 NEAQKE

-104 KSVSYIGLSYMSDML
+104 KSISYVGLSYMSDML

-183 KEKGE
+183 KEKDG

-228 VRTQKVSEGALLI
+228 VRTEKVSEGALLI

-294 DQLEYDSLRIQDVY
+294 DQLEYDSMRIQDVY

-448 LLGPKDKYNLTKL
+448 LLGHKDKYSLTKL
-461 RNSENS
+461 RNSESS

-594 GGFGVNVGRMLGN
+594 GGFGVNIGRMLGN

-621 LLGFSS
+621 FLGFSS

-636 VNEVVA
+636 TKQIIIPSQPVCVSSLGLLLGL
-642 PRQCSTPA
+642 RQVQSCSTPG
-650 SVIINRLSGGR
+650 STRVGQ
-661 TPLQPENC
+661 TPPVTGL
-669 SNPGAI
+669 
-675 TTSPEIKGI
+675 

-774 GYIFRYNTDDY
+774 GYIFRYNTEDY

-798 TVRGFRNGSVTPK
+798 TVRGFRNGSITPK

-860 FFYNAPFTTANFK
+860 FFYNAPTTTANFK

-931 NMGDYTQHF
+931 NMDDYTQHF

>member
-1 MISYNNATNNTQAK
+1 MLLTTLK
-15 ISIKEISIKKL
+15 LKSIKEISIKKF
-26 ILSSLVFACI
+26 ILSSLVFACM

-57 EVSQESQKN
+57 EVSQESQ
-66 EAPKNEAPKNEVPKN
+66 
-81 EVQRNEAQKE
+81 RNEAQKE
-91 TPQSNQTPKEMKV
+91 TLQSNQTPKEMKV
-104 KSVSYIGLSYMSDML
+104 KSISYVGLSYMSDML

-183 KEKGE
+183 KEKDG

-228 VRTQKVSEGALLI
+228 VRTEKVSEGALLI

-294 DQLEYDSLRIQDVY
+294 DQLEYDSMRIQDVY

-636 VNEVVA
+636 TKQIIIPSQPVCVSSLGLLLGL
-642 PRQCSTPA
+642 RQVQSCSTPG
-650 SVIINRLSGGR
+650 STRVGQ
-661 TPLQPENC
+661 TPPVTGL
-669 SNPGAI
+669 
-675 TTSPEIKGI
+675 

-774 GYIFRYNTDDY
+774 GYIFRYNTEDY

-798 TVRGFRNGSVTPK
+798 TVRGFRNGSITPK

-860 FFYNAPFTTANFK
+860 FFYNAPTTTANFK

-931 NMGDYTQHF
+931 NMDDYTQHF

>member
-1 MISYNNATNNTQAK
+1 MLLTTLK
-15 ISIKEISIKKL
+15 LKSIKEISIKKF
-26 ILSSLVFACI
+26 ILSSLVFACM

-57 EVSQESQKN
+57 EASQESQRN
-66 EAPKNEAPKNEVPKN
+66 EAPKN
-81 EVQRNEAQKE
+81 EVQRNEAPKE

-104 KSVSYIGLSYMSDML
+104 KSISYVGLSYMSDML

-183 KEKGE
+183 KEKDG

-228 VRTQKVSEGALLI
+228 VRTEKVSEGALLI

-636 VNEVVA
+636 TKQIIIPSQPVCVSSLGLLLGL
-642 PRQCSTPA
+642 RQVQSCSTPG
-650 SVIINRLSGGR
+650 STRVGQ
-661 TPLQPENC
+661 TPPVTGL
-669 SNPGAI
+669 
-675 TTSPEIKGI
+675 

-774 GYIFRYNTDDY
+774 GYIFRYNTEDY

-798 TVRGFRNGSVTPK
+798 TVRGFRNGSITPK
-811 DEFGLWLGGDGIFTA
+811 DEFSLWLGGDGIFTA

-860 FFYNAPFTTANFK
+860 FFYNAPTTTANFK

-931 NMGDYTQHF
+931 NMDDYTQHF

>member
-1 MISYNNATNNTQAK
+1 MLLTTLK
-15 ISIKEISIKKL
+15 LKSIKEISIKKF
-26 ILSSLVFACI
+26 ILFSLVFACM

-57 EVSQESQKN
+57 EAESQKN
-66 EAPKNEAPKNEVPKN
+66 EA
-81 EVQRNEAQKE
+81 QKE
-91 TPQSNQTPKEMKV
+91 TSQSNQTPKEMKV
-104 KSVSYIGLSYMSDML
+104 KSISYVGLSYMSDML

-183 KEKGE
+183 KEKDG

-228 VRTQKVSEGALLI
+228 VRTEKVSEGALLI

-636 VNEVVA
+636 TKQIIIPSQPVCVSSLGLLLGL
-642 PRQCSTPA
+642 RQVQSCSTPG
-650 SVIINRLSGGR
+650 STRVGQ
-661 TPLQPENC
+661 TPPVTGL
-669 SNPGAI
+669 
-675 TTSPEIKGI
+675 

-774 GYIFRYNTDDY
+774 GYIFRYNTEDY

-798 TVRGFRNGSVTPK
+798 TVRGFRNGSITPK

-860 FFYNAPFTTANFK
+860 FFYNAPTTTANFK

-931 NMGDYTQHF
+931 NMDDYTQHF

>member
-1 MISYNNATNNTQAK
+1 M
-15 ISIKEISIKKL
+15 
-26 ILSSLVFACI
+26 

-57 EVSQESQKN
+57 EASQESQKN
-66 EAPKNEAPKNEVPKN
+66 ETPKN

-91 TPQSNQTPKEMKV
+91 TTQSSQTPKEMKV
-104 KSVSYIGLSYMSDML
+104 KSVSYVGLSYMSDML

-183 KEKGE
+183 KEKDG

-228 VRTQKVSEGALLI
+228 VRTEKVSEGALLI

-527 GTGQSMSLYANIAT
+527 GTGQSVSLYANIAT
-541 GGGRSYPGMPR
+541 GGGRSYPGMPK

-583 YRISY
+583 YRVSY

-636 VNEVVA
+636 TKQIIIPSQPVCVSSLGLLLGL
-642 PRQCSTPA
+642 RQVQSCSTPG
-650 SVIINRLSGGR
+650 STRVGQ
-661 TPLQPENC
+661 TPPVTGL
-669 SNPGAI
+669 
-675 TTSPEIKGI
+675 

-774 GYIFRYNTDDY
+774 GYIFRYNTEDY

-798 TVRGFRNGSVTPK
+798 TVRGFRNGSITPK

-860 FFYNAPFTTANFK
+860 FFYNAPTTTANFK

-931 NMGDYTQHF
+931 NMDDYTQHF

>member
-1 MISYNNATNNTQAK
+1 MPLTTLK
-15 ISIKEISIKKL
+15 LKSIKEISIKKF
-26 ILSSLVFACI
+26 ILSSLVFACM

-57 EVSQESQKN
+57 EASQESQRN
-66 EAPKNEAPKNEVPKN
+66 EAPKN

-104 KSVSYIGLSYMSDML
+104 KSISYVGLSYMSDML

-130 IVDSKKIDTAVLAL
+130 MVDSKKIDTAVLAL

-157 EGGILEFH
+157 ESGILEFH

-183 KEKGE
+183 KEKDG

-228 VRTQKVSEGALLI
+228 VRTEKVSEGALLI

-255 SIYEGSAKLK
+255 SIYEGSTKLK

-636 VNEVVA
+636 TKQIIIPSQPVCVSSLGLLLGL
-642 PRQCSTPA
+642 RQVQSCSTPG
-650 SVIINRLSGGR
+650 STRVGQ
-661 TPLQPENC
+661 TPPVTGL
-669 SNPGAI
+669 
-675 TTSPEIKGI
+675 

-774 GYIFRYNTDDY
+774 GYIFRYNTEDY

-798 TVRGFRNGSVTPK
+798 TVRGFRNGSITPK

-860 FFYNAPFTTANFK
+860 FFYNAPTTTANFK

-931 NMGDYTQHF
+931 NMDDYTQHF

>member
-1 MISYNNATNNTQAK
+1 
-15 ISIKEISIKKL
+15 EISIKKF

-57 EVSQESQKN
+57 EASQKS
-66 EAPKNEAPKNEVPKN
+66 PKNEAPNE
-81 EVQRNEAQKE
+81 
-91 TPQSNQTPKEMKV
+91 TSQSNQTPKEMKV
-104 KSVSYIGLSYMSDML
+104 KSISYIGLSYMSDML

-157 EGGILEFH
+157 ENGILEFH

-183 KEKGE
+183 KEKDG

-255 SIYEGSAKLK
+255 SIYEGSDKLK
-265 RRMIE
+265 RRVIE

-341 IQYRISDILIEIDNP
+341 VQYRISDILIEIDNP

-425 VYINDVI
+425 VHINDVI

-636 VNEVVA
+636 TKQIIIPSQPVCVSSLGLLLGL
-642 PRQCSTPA
+642 RQVQSCSTPG
-650 SVIINRLSGGR
+650 STRVGQ
-661 TPLQPENC
+661 TPPVTGL
-669 SNPGAI
+669 
-675 TTSPEIKGI
+675 

-774 GYIFRYNTDDY
+774 GYIFRYNTEDY

-798 TVRGFRNGSVTPK
+798 TVRGFRNGSITPK

-860 FFYNAPFTTANFK
+860 FFYNAPVTPANFK

-931 NMGDYTQHF
+931 NMDDYTQHF

>member
-1 MISYNNATNNTQAK
+1 MLLTTLK
-15 ISIKEISIKKL
+15 LKSIKEISIKKL
-26 ILSSLVFACI
+26 ILSSLVFACM

-47 SKPNDLTPPK
+47 SKPSDLTPPK
-57 EVSQESQKN
+57 GVSQESQKN
-66 EAPKNEAPKNEVPKN
+66 ET
-81 EVQRNEAQKE
+81 QKE
-91 TPQSNQTPKEMKV
+91 TSQSNQTPKEMKV
-104 KSVSYIGLSYMSDML
+104 KSISYVGLSYMSDML

-183 KEKGE
+183 KEKDG

-228 VRTQKVSEGALLI
+228 VRTEKVSEGALLI

-636 VNEVVA
+636 TKQIIIPSQPVCVSSLGLLLGL
-642 PRQCSTPA
+642 RQVQSCSTPG
-650 SVIINRLSGGR
+650 STRVGQ
-661 TPLQPENC
+661 TPPVTGL
-669 SNPGAI
+669 
-675 TTSPEIKGI
+675 

-774 GYIFRYNTDDY
+774 GYIFRYNTEDY

-798 TVRGFRNGSVTPK
+798 TVRGFRNGSITPK

-860 FFYNAPFTTANFK
+860 FFYNAPTTTANFK

-931 NMGDYTQHF
+931 NMDDYTQHF

>member
-1 MISYNNATNNTQAK
+1 MLLTTLK
-15 ISIKEISIKKL
+15 LKSIKEISIKKL

-57 EVSQESQKN
+57 EASQESQKN
-66 EAPKNEAPKNEVPKN
+66 EAQRN

-91 TPQSNQTPKEMKV
+91 TTQSSQTPKEMKV

-183 KEKGE
+183 KEKDG

-363 EKALKVKR
+363 EKVLKVKR

-588 QYIQQG
+588 QYVQQG

-621 LLGFSS
+621 LIGFSS

-636 VNEVVA
+636 TKQIIIPSQPVCVSSLGLLLGL
-642 PRQCSTPA
+642 RQVQSCSTPG
-650 SVIINRLSGGR
+650 STRVGQ
-661 TPLQPENC
+661 TPPVTGL
-669 SNPGAI
+669 
-675 TTSPEIKGI
+675 

-798 TVRGFRNGSVTPK
+798 TVRGFRNGSITPK

-860 FFYNAPFTTANFK
+860 FFYNAPTTTANFK